1 MPVEFMPTT
10 AELTRVLPELILVVM
25 GALIMA
31 LDPLTPPKRVSFLAT
46 FGILALAAAL
56 PLSLIAFVNPGPA
69 FGGMLMID
77 GFATYFRILVILV
90 GLLTVLLA
98 RPYLEREKVEGG
110 EFYTLILFSVAGQ
123 CLMVSANELIMLFIG
138 LEISSISSYILA
150 GYLRADKRNN
160 EAAIKYF
167 LLGSFAT
174 AFFLYGVA
182 LVYGATGSTNLS
194 DIQHALMNGD
204 LATPSGVVLLAAALM
219 FVGFAFKVS
228 AVPFHTWT
236 PDVYQGAPTPVAAF
250 FSAAPKAAAFAVLL
264 RVFFTTFIP
273 FSEQWEPMI
282 WSVAVMSMFAGNFAA
297 LVQGNIKRM
306 LAYSSIAHAGYVM
319 VAVTTHTELGT
330 AAVMFYLTAYA
341 FMNVGA
347 FTVVSHFARQA
358 ETKVEIKDY
367 AGLAVEHPL
376 VAAIFS
382 FFLFSLVGVPL
393 TGGFFGKFYV
403 FKAAIDS
410 QLYWLAVL
418 GMVNSALGAYYY
430 LRVVVLMYM
439 NEPGDGSAEMPPL
452 NAGVKAV
459 LGICGVG
466 TLLLGVFPSAVLTV
480 ANNWAAL
487 QVPPLP

>member
-1 MPVEFMPTT
+1 M
-10 AELTRVLPELILVVM
+10 VLVIM

-31 LDPLTPPKRVSFLAT
+31 LDPLTPPGRKSFLAA
-46 FGILALAAAL
+46 FGILAMAVAL
-56 PLSLIAFVNPGPA
+56 PLSLISFADPGPA

-77 GFATYFRILVILV
+77 GFATFFRLLVILV

-98 RPYLEREKVEGG
+98 RPYLEREKAEGG
-110 EFYTLILFSVAGQ
+110 EFYALLLFSVAGQ
-123 CLMVSANELIMLFIG
+123 CLMVSANELVMLFIG
-138 LEISSISSYILA
+138 LEISSISSYVLA
-150 GYLRADKRNN
+150 GYLRTDKRNN

-204 LATPSGVVLLAAALM
+204 LATPAGVVLLSAALM
-219 FVGFAFKVS
+219 FAGFAFKVS

-282 WSVAVMSMFAGNFAA
+282 WSVAVVTMFVGNFAA
-297 LVQGNIKRM
+297 LVQRNIKRM
-306 LAYSSIAHAGYVM
+306 LAYSSVAHAGYVM
-319 VAVTTHTELGT
+319 VAVTAHSEIGV
-330 AAVMFYLTAYA
+330 AAVMFYLTSYA

-347 FTVVSHFARQA
+347 FTVVSHFARKG

-367 AGLAVEHPL
+367 AGLAIKHPL
-376 VAAIFS
+376 VAAVLS

-439 NEPGDGSAEMPPL
+439 NEPGEGSSEMPPL
-452 NAGVKAV
+452 SAEVKTV
-459 LGICGVG
+459 LGICGAG
-466 TLLLGVFPSAVLTV
+466 TLLLGVLPSVVLTLV
-480 ANNWAAL
+480 NNWAGL
-487 QVPPLP
+487 QTPPLP